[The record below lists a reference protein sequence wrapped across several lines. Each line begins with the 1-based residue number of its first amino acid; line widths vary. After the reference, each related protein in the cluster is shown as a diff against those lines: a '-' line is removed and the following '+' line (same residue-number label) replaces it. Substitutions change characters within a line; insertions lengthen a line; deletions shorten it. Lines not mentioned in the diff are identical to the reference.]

1 MRTGWFLGL
10 GASEWRGRLLVQGV
24 TMTKG
29 NHSGPLGD
37 VYAASTT
44 TDIAEIYDRW
54 STSYDDYMEQSGYR
68 HPAVCV
74 GLLARHVPA
83 GALPVM
89 DAGAGTGLI
98 GGLMNIIGYQHIDG
112 IDISAGMLDRAREKG
127 VYRDL
132 RVADLTKPL
141 DVPESS
147 YRAIIS
153 SGVFTTGH
161 VGSEG
166 LYNLL
171 GLCQAGGHIV
181 MTVKAPV
188 WNDDVKHTVD
198 RLETEGK
205 VRLLEQTD
213 PYVSIVGEADMIPG
227 LAIVLERL

>member
-1 MRTGWFLGL
+1 MAWQAIGTVSL
-10 GASEWRGRLLVQGV
+10 RGVIMAQG
-24 TMTKG
+24 K
-29 NHSGPLGD
+29 HSGPLGD
-37 VYAASTT
+37 VYAASNAAE
-44 TDIAEIYDRW
+44 IAEIYDRW
-54 STSYDDYMEQSGYR
+54 SISYDDYMERSGYR

-98 GGLMNIIGYQHIDG
+98 GELMNIIGYRHIDG

-132 RVADLTKPL
+132 HVADLTQPL
-141 DVPESS
+141 DLPKAS

-161 VGSEG
+161 VGGEG
-166 LYNLL
+166 LHNLV
-171 GLCQAGGHIV
+171 GLCRPGGHIV
-181 MTVKAPV
+181 MTVKAPI
-188 WNDDVKHTVD
+188 WNDDVRHVVD
-198 RLETEGK
+198 RLEKDGK
-205 VRLLEQTD
+205 ARLLEQTE
-213 PYVSIVGEADMIPG
+213 PYISIVGEAEMVPG